1 MSQPSPDEPIWKSRP
16 GEMFAAVVGT
26 EPIGDFI
33 HLSEGL
39 SNSFLITTDEG
50 NIIVNTGMFFEAPYH
65 RDSYRAISDAP
76 TRYIILTQ
84 GHVDHVGGVDFLR
97 DESTE
102 VIAQAG
108 NAEHQAY
115 DRRLARFRAA
125 RSGFAFMKKNGATVR
140 QAMADYGELPK
151 QAEPVPD
158 ITFEDEYAFTLG
170 GLRVELYGVPGA
182 ETNDSLVV
190 WLPDHEICFVGNL
203 FGCLFGHIPNLVTVR
218 GDRYRDALT
227 CAAACDV
234 VADLEPRLL
243 LPGHHGPI
251 EGKAL
256 IRRELHRIRDATR
269 FVHDETVKGMN
280 EGKDLRTLQQEIRLP
295 PELAVGEGYG
305 TVRWD
310 VQAIWEHYAGWFH
323 HESTTELYSVPPRA
337 IHGDLIELAG
347 GQDAIVERARA
358 RFAAGAREE
367 ALHLLDI
374 LFSQER
380 PSGAALEL
388 GVEVHRALLAESDNF
403 WLTAWLE
410 NQAERLGERLQELPR
425 EERVNANVNAKRE

>member
-1 MSQPSPDEPIWKSRP
+1 MSAAASHEPIWRSRP

-26 EPIGDFI
+26 EPINDFI

-65 RDSYRAISDAP
+65 RDSYRAVSDAE
-76 TRYIILTQ
+76 TKYIIFTQ
-84 GHVDHVGGVDFLR
+84 GHVDHVGGTDHLR
-97 DESTE
+97 DESTQ

-115 DRRLARFRAA
+115 DKRLFQFRAS
-125 RSGFAFMKKNGATVR
+125 RSGFAFLQKNGSTIR
-140 QAMADYGELPK
+140 QAMADYGELPE
-151 QAEPVPD
+151 QAAPVPD
-158 ITFEDEYAFTLG
+158 ITFEEEYTFTLG
-170 GLRVELYGVPGA
+170 GLRVQLIAVPGA
-182 ETNDSLVV
+182 ETNDSLII

-203 FGCLFGHIPNLVTVR
+203 FGCLIGHIPNLVTVR

-234 VADLEPRLL
+234 VAALQPKLL

-251 EGKAL
+251 EGKEL
-256 IRRELHRIRDATR
+256 IQRELTRIRDATLY
-269 FVHDETVKGMN
+269 VHDETVKGMN
-280 EGKDLRTLQQEIRLP
+280 EGKDLFTLKQEIQLP
-295 PELAVGEGYG
+295 PELEVGEGYG

-323 HESTTELYSVPPRA
+323 HESTTELYSVPQRS

-347 GQDAIVERARA
+347 GQSRVVDRARA
-358 RFAAGAREE
+358 RFAAGDREE

-374 LFSQER
+374 LFSQEN
-380 PSGAALEL
+380 PSAEALHL
-388 GVEVHRALLAESDNF
+388 GIEIHEALQPESQNF
-403 WLTAWLE
+403 WLSAWLRNE
-410 NQAERLGERLQELPR
+410 AEKLGKRLKA
-425 EERVNANVNAKRE
+425 V

>member
-1 MSQPSPDEPIWKSRP
+1 MAEPIWKSRP
-16 GEMFAAVVGT
+16 GEMFSASFGT
-26 EPIGDFI
+26 QAIDDFI

-39 SNSFLITTDEG
+39 SNSFLITTDDG
-50 NIIVNTGMFFEAPYH
+50 NIVINAGMGFESPYH
-65 RDSYRAISDAP
+65 KENYRKLSDAP
-76 TRYIILTQ
+76 IRYLILTQ

-102 VIAQAG
+102 VIAHSG

-125 RSGFAFMKKNGATVR
+125 RSAFAFTEKNGAAIR
-140 QAMADYGELPK
+140 QARGDFGELPA
-151 QAEPVPD
+151 QATPTPD
-158 ITFEDEYAFTLG
+158 ITFDDRYAFTLG
-170 GLRVELYGVPGA
+170 GLRVELIGVPGA

-203 FGCLFGHIPNLVTVR
+203 FGCLFGHIPNLVTIR

-234 VADLEPRLL
+234 VLDLGPRIL
-243 LPGHHGPI
+243 LPGHHGPV
-251 EGKAL
+251 EGAD
-256 IRRELHRIRDATR
+256 RVRVELERIRDATLY
-269 FVHDETVKGMN
+269 VHDETVKGMN
-280 EGKDLRTLQQEIRLP
+280 EGKDLFTLKQEIVLP

-323 HESTTELYSVPPRA
+323 HESTTELYAVPAHAVHP
-337 IHGDLIELAG
+337 DLIELAG
-347 GQDAIVERARA
+347 GPGPIVERARQKLE
-358 RFAAGAREE
+358 AGRREE

-374 LFSQER
+374 LLSQ
-380 PSGAALEL
+380 PSVPAAALEL
-388 GVEVHRALLAESDNF
+388 AIEVHRALEPESGNF
-403 WLTAWLE
+403 WLSAWLR
-410 NQAERLGERLQELPR
+410 NQCRLL
-425 EERVNANVNAKRE
+425 EERKVDASD